1 LRFFPK
7 KLQFHNHYMD
17 EVFRQIDRALLL
29 LDSDQ
34 KVHGL
39 IETVTAI
46 SPTWDHVAQSVLLT
60 SRLVGPSRS
69 LFLVKFMHLL
79 GKKDMKFFVAIKG
92 FVASVVVSC
101 FQVAG
106 DREDLKL
113 YVTSWLMNN
122 QWKQVAEQS
131 LSAIVLFENRY
142 QLEPILH
149 ELQKTDMG
157 IASKRRPELDMDS
170 LHYRLDAVVRSLNVL
185 YSIAPS

>member
-1 LRFFPK
+1 
-7 KLQFHNHYMD
+7 
-17 EVFRQIDRALLL
+17 
-29 LDSDQ
+29 
-34 KVHGL
+34 
-39 IETVTAI
+39 
-46 SPTWDHVAQSVLLT
+46 
-60 SRLVGPSRS
+60 
-69 LFLVKFMHLL
+69 MHLL